1 MKKIVFALIFLFLS
15 NIHLIAQNTKTTK
28 NFKRIFLEDRV
39 LEYKGTL
46 LKIDT
51 TNTGGFGFCFY
62 NDLKYLQDDS
72 NRNIL
77 YPDNSLFK
85 TDMNKL
91 KNRTFLVQRV
101 IDASGNEITADKK
114 ILYTDKVILDLIDTL
129 NKEVLFFKYN
139 IKYHTAFPFLCNL
152 NAPELTNSDIYKKK
166 LSITNDEFTGE
177 ITTNNPYDTKGAVI
191 YKYSKKV
198 NGKMT
203 DNFYL
208 SLDACG
214 STLNVAE
221 KGVIILFDDGSKFEK
236 PNAEIDV
243 DYKGEYC
250 TYKYSCIIPL
260 TKTELLTF
268 SKKKI
273 KKYRL
278 YIYDEELSPEISE
291 DFKQYC
297 GAIRL

>member
-1 MKKIVFALIFLFLS
+1 M
-15 NIHLIAQNTKTTK
+15 
-28 NFKRIFLEDRV
+28 
-39 LEYKGTL
+39 
-46 LKIDT
+46 
-51 TNTGGFGFCFY
+51 
-62 NDLKYLQDDS
+62 
-72 NRNIL
+72 
-77 YPDNSLFK
+77 
-85 TDMNKL
+85 
-91 KNRTFLVQRV
+91 
-101 IDASGNEITADKK
+101 
-114 ILYTDKVILDLIDTL
+114 
-129 NKEVLFFKYN
+129 LFFKYN

-250 TYKYSCIIPL
+250 TYKYSCFIPL

>member
-1 MKKIVFALIFLFLS
+1 MNKIVFALIFLFLA
-15 NIHLIAQNTKTTK
+15 NINLIAQNTKTTN

-39 LEYKGTL
+39 LDYKGTL

-51 TNTGGFGFCFY
+51 TNTTGFSFCFY
-62 NDLKYLQDDS
+62 GDLKYLQDDS

-85 TDMNKL
+85 TDATKL
-91 KNRTFLVQRV
+91 KNRIFLVQR
-101 IDASGNEITADKK
+101 ITDASGNEIPADKK
-114 ILYTDKVILDLIDTL
+114 ILYTDKVILNLIDTL

-152 NAPELTNSDIYKKK
+152 NAPELTTSDIYKKK

-214 STLNVAE
+214 STLNVPE
-221 KGVIILFDDGSKFEK
+221 KGVIILFEDGSKFEK
-236 PNAEIDV
+236 PSAEIDV
-243 DYKGEYC
+243 DYKGDYC
-250 TYKYSCIIPL
+250 TYKYSCFIPL

-278 YIYDEELSPEISE
+278 YIYDEELSPEISG